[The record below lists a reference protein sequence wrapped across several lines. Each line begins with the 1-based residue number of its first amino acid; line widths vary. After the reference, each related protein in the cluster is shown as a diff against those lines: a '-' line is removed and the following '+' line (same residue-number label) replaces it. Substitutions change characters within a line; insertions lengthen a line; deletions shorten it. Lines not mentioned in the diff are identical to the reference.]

1 MVVRHLIAVV
11 VSHPQT
17 HGRIQAVEHKAK
29 ASGERPPCKDSST
42 RFSIVLPETILR
54 LSLDLQ
60 AKRGER
66 W

>member
-1 MVVRHLIAVV
+1 MVVRHLIAFV

-29 ASGERPPCKDSST
+29 ASGERPPYKDSGT

-54 LSLDLQ
+54 LTLGLQ
-60 AKRGER
+60 AKRGAR